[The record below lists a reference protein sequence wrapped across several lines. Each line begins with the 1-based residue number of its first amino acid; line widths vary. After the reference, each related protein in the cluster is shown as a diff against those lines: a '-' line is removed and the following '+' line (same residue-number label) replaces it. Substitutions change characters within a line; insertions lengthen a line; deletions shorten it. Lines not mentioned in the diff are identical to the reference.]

1 MTGSRISR
9 MSHTAS
15 GTSDGSGATTSD
27 SPTTKESEKSD
38 TPLVGWGDEELEE
51 SKEQPD
57 SWDVEAQRVLLAE
70 PKKARVAPSVASS
83 SRSAERKR
91 LSGGGGGG
99 GRSARDRKMRAQY
112 SK

>member
-1 MTGSRISR
+1 MTGSRISK

-27 SPTTKESEKSD
+27 PPTTKGSEKSD
-38 TPLVGWGDEELEE
+38 TPLVGWGDEELEGG
-51 SKEQPD
+51 KEKPD

-70 PKKARVAPSVASS
+70 PKKARVAPSMASS